1 MFDVLVLLAVAI
13 DEWDYENGGYN
24 DFSKNYKI
32 FSKEIKLNFNP
43 FIGLEFQ
50 SDDWL
55 TEPLI
60 SVRYN
65 IDRNKF
71 ICHVKADQSIPIK
84 IDEFAKSL
92 GELDPSVID
101 EKVKELRD
109 EESEFIID
117 YYQSMMGWD
126 IYNPRNEK

>member
-1 MFDVLVLLAVAI
+1 MFDVLVLLEVAI

-24 DFSKNYKI
+24 DFSKSYKI
-32 FSKEIKLNFNP
+32 FSKEIKLNFSP

-50 SDDWL
+50 GDDWS

-65 IDRNKF
+65 LDSNKF
-71 ICHVKADQSIPIK
+71 ICHVKTNQSIPIK
-84 IDEFAKSL
+84 IDELVKNL
-92 GELDPSVID
+92 GGLDPSVIG
-101 EKVKELRD
+101 EKVKELRE

-117 YYQSMMGWD
+117 FYQSMMGWD
-126 IYNPRNEK
+126 IYTPKNEK